1 QVRDGRVG
9 QRAARADQ
17 ELGGV
22 HALLGLD
29 PPPVGAGLPVRAGDR
44 VVEADVPVDVLLLGD
59 PAQVVLDLG
68 LRGEGPRPAGV
79 EPEGERVQVGG
90 DVAGGAGEG
99 VVPPGPADVAGAL
112 EEDQALQSGAL
123 EPGGHPDAG
132 EPGADDGHPVV
143 RRRLVFGHRE
153 RPFGARGAGRAGRGG
168 RGGEGEPGPR
178 DSGAFEPAGPAVRAG
193 RGAARRGQRAIA
205 AGAPGRP
212 SRPARRQTY
221 LAGPASRPALS
232 KVATTLRAAQVLVSM
247 WWWLRRA
254 ALAASRGSRPTD
266 L

>member
-1 QVRDGRVG
+1 KESEYRWEGTSQAAPGKVLSRQVPPTSPARSKRTRLFSPARLS
-9 QRAARADQ
+9 RAAIPMPENPVPMMATRRC
-17 ELGGV
+17 GV
-22 HALLGLD
+22 
-29 PPPVGAGLPVRAGDR
+29 VSCSVTVNVRS
-44 VVEADVPVDVLLLGD
+44 V
-59 PAQVVLDLG
+59 
-68 LRGEGPRPAGV
+68 RG
-79 EPEGERVQVGG
+79 VQ
-90 DVAGGAGEG
+90 GGA
-99 VVPPGPADVAGAL
+99 
-112 EEDQALQSGAL
+112 
-123 EPGGHPDAG
+123 
-132 EPGADDGHPVV
+132 
-143 RRRLVFGHRE
+143 
-153 RPFGARGAGRAGRGG
+153 ARGGK
-168 RGGEGEPGPR
+168 GEPGPR